1 MTGEE
6 LVAFAK
12 SKLGVP
18 YVYGMKGE
26 VMTLAKYNQ
35 LKALYG
41 ALVWNSD
48 KNKVGKVCCD
58 CSGLISW
65 ATGIV
70 RNSQGYHDTALEVHP
85 ISTISKAPIGA
96 AVWQKGHIGI
106 YIGNG
111 EYIAEDGSA
120 YGCRKNKLSKASF
133 THWLILKDIDYTVK
147 EEVDDEMVEQAK
159 LIIDG
164 REFIVDRILK
174 DGVNYIKIRDIAD
187 VLGYEVT
194 SKGSIAVLTVEQAKL
209 IIDGREFIV
218 DRILKDGTNYIK
230 IRDIAD
236 VLGYEVTSKGS
247 IAVLTKR

>member
-6 LVAFAK
+6 LVKFAK

-26 VMTLAKYNQ
+26 VMTLSKYNW
-35 LKALYG
+35 LKRTYG
-41 ALVWNSD
+41 SMVWDSD
-48 KNKVGKVCCD
+48 INKVGKICCD

-85 ISTISKAPIGA
+85 ISTVSNAPIGA

-106 YIGNG
+106 YIGNNQ
-111 EYIAEDGSA
+111 YIAEDGSA
-120 YGCRKNKLSKASF
+120 YGCRINSINKAKF
-133 THWLILKDIDYTVK
+133 THWLILKDIDYTKKV
-147 EEVDDEMVEQAK
+147 VDDEVVEK
-159 LIIDG
+159 SKM
-164 REFIVDRILK
+164 IVDGK
-174 DGVNYIKIRDIAD
+174 EIA
-187 VLGYEVT
+187 
-194 SKGSIAVLTVEQAKL
+194 
-209 IIDGREFIV
+209 V

-236 VLGYEVTSKGS
+236 SLGYEVSSNGS
-247 IAVLTKR
+247 IAVLNKK

>member
-1 MTGEE
+1 MTGQE

-35 LKALYG
+35 LKSMYG
-41 ALVWNSD
+41 DLVWNSD

-58 CSGLISW
+58 CSGLITW

-70 RNSQGYHDTALEVHP
+70 RNSQGYHDTALEVQP

-106 YIGNG
+106 YIGNE

-120 YGCRKNKLSKASF
+120 YGCRKNKLSKAGF
-133 THWLILKDIDYTVK
+133 THWLRLKDIDYTVK
-147 EEVDDEMVEQAK
+147 QEVNEVVEQAK
-159 LIIDG
+159 LI
-164 REFIVDRILK
+164 
-174 DGVNYIKIRDIAD
+174 VNGKEY
-187 VLGYEVT
+187 
-194 SKGSIAVLTVEQAKL
+194 TVE
-209 IIDGREFIV
+209 
-218 DRILKDGTNYIK
+218 RILKDGTNYIK

-236 VLGYEVTSKGS
+236 VLGYEVSSKGS
-247 IAVLTKR
+247 IAVLTKK

>member
-35 LKALYG
+35 LKSMYG
-41 ALVWNSD
+41 DLVWNSD

-70 RNSQGYHDTALEVHP
+70 RNSQGYHDTALEVQP

-120 YGCRKNKLSKASF
+120 YGCRRNKLIKAGF
-133 THWLILKDIDYTVK
+133 TNWLRLKDIDYTVK
-147 EEVDDEMVEQAK
+147 QEVDDEVVEQAK
-159 LIIDG
+159 LI
-164 REFIVDRILK
+164 
-174 DGVNYIKIRDIAD
+174 VNGKEY
-187 VLGYEVT
+187 
-194 SKGSIAVLTVEQAKL
+194 TVE
-209 IIDGREFIV
+209 
-218 DRILKDGTNYIK
+218 RILKDGTNYIK

-236 VLGYEVTSKGS
+236 VLGYEISNQGS
-247 IAVLTKR
+247 TAVLMKK

>member
-35 LKALYG
+35 LKSMYG
-41 ALVWNSD
+41 DLVWNSD

-65 ATGIV
+65 ATGII
-70 RNSQGYHDTALEVHP
+70 RNSQGYHDTALEVQP

-120 YGCRKNKLSKASF
+120 YGCRKNKLSKAGF
-133 THWLILKDIDYTVK
+133 THWLRLKDIDYTVK
-147 EEVDDEMVEQAK
+147 EEVDEVVEQAK
-159 LIIDG
+159 LI
-164 REFIVDRILK
+164 
-174 DGVNYIKIRDIAD
+174 VNGKEY
-187 VLGYEVT
+187 
-194 SKGSIAVLTVEQAKL
+194 TVE
-209 IIDGREFIV
+209 
-218 DRILKDGTNYIK
+218 RILKDGTNYIK

-236 VLGYEVTSKGS
+236 VLGYEISNQGS
-247 IAVLTKR
+247 TAVLTKR

>member
-1 MTGEE
+1 MTGQE

-35 LKALYG
+35 LKSMYG
-41 ALVWNSD
+41 DLVWNSD

-70 RNSQGYHDTALEVHP
+70 RNSQGYHDTALEVQP

-133 THWLILKDIDYTVK
+133 THWLRLKDIDYTVK
-147 EEVDDEMVEQAK
+147 EEVDEVVEQAK
-159 LIIDG
+159 LI
-164 REFIVDRILK
+164 
-174 DGVNYIKIRDIAD
+174 VNGKEY
-187 VLGYEVT
+187 
-194 SKGSIAVLTVEQAKL
+194 TVE
-209 IIDGREFIV
+209 
-218 DRILKDGTNYIK
+218 RILKDGTNYIK

-236 VLGYEVTSKGS
+236 VLGYEISNQGS
-247 IAVLTKR
+247 TAVLTKR

>member
-1 MTGEE
+1 MTGQE

-26 VMTLAKYNQ
+26 VMTIAKYNQ
-35 LKALYG
+35 LKSMYG
-41 ALVWNSD
+41 DLVWNSD
-48 KNKVGKVCCD
+48 RNKVGKVCCD

-65 ATGIV
+65 ATGII
-70 RNSQGYHDTALEVHP
+70 RNSQGYHDTALEVQP

-120 YGCRKNKLSKASF
+120 YGCRKNKLSKAGF
-133 THWLILKDIDYTVK
+133 THWLRLKDIDYTVK
-147 EEVDDEMVEQAK
+147 QEVNEVVEQAK
-159 LIIDG
+159 LI
-164 REFIVDRILK
+164 
-174 DGVNYIKIRDIAD
+174 VNGKEY
-187 VLGYEVT
+187 
-194 SKGSIAVLTVEQAKL
+194 TVE
-209 IIDGREFIV
+209 
-218 DRILKDGTNYIK
+218 RILKDGTNYIK

-236 VLGYEVTSKGS
+236 VLGYEVSSKGS

>member
-1 MTGEE
+1 MAKVTAAE

-18 YVYGMKGE
+18 YVFGMKGT
-26 VMTLAKYNQ
+26 VMTLAKYNE

-41 ALVWNSD
+41 ALVWDSD
-48 KNKVGKVCCD
+48 KNKVGKICCD

-65 ATGIV
+65 ATGII

-85 ISTISKAPIGA
+85 ISTIKKAPIGA
-96 AVWQKGHIGI
+96 AVWQKEHIGI

-120 YGCRKNKLSKASF
+120 YGCRRNKLSKASF
-133 THWLILKDIDYTVK
+133 THWLILKDIDYTVQ
-147 EEVDDEMVEQAK
+147 EEDSEMVEQAK

-164 REFIVDRILK
+164 REFVVDRILK
-174 DGVNYIKIRDIAD
+174 DGTNYIKIRDIAD
-187 VLGYEVT
+187 VLRYEVS
-194 SKGSIAVLTVEQAKL
+194 SKVEQAKL
-209 IIDGREFIV
+209 IVNGKEYTV
-218 DRILKDGTNYIK
+218 ERILKDGTNYIK

>member
-35 LKALYG
+35 LKSMYG
-41 ALVWNSD
+41 DLVWNSD

-70 RNSQGYHDTALEVHP
+70 RNSQGYHDTALEVQP

-120 YGCRKNKLSKASF
+120 YGCRRNKLIKAGF
-133 THWLILKDIDYTVK
+133 THWLRLKDIDYTVK
-147 EEVDDEMVEQAK
+147 QEVDDEVVEQAK
-159 LIIDG
+159 LI
-164 REFIVDRILK
+164 
-174 DGVNYIKIRDIAD
+174 VNGKEY
-187 VLGYEVT
+187 
-194 SKGSIAVLTVEQAKL
+194 TVE
-209 IIDGREFIV
+209 
-218 DRILKDGTNYIK
+218 RILKDGTNYIK

-236 VLGYEVTSKGS
+236 VLGYEISNQGS
-247 IAVLTKR
+247 TAVLMKK

>member
-1 MTGEE
+1 MTGQE

-18 YVYGMKGE
+18 YVYGMKGK

-35 LKALYG
+35 LKSMYG
-41 ALVWNSD
+41 DLVWNSD

-65 ATGIV
+65 ATGII
-70 RNSQGYHDTALEVHP
+70 RNSQGYHDTALEVQP

-111 EYIAEDGSA
+111 EYIAEEGST
-120 YGCRKNKLSKASF
+120 YGCGKNKLSKAGF
-133 THWLILKDIDYTVK
+133 THWLRLKDIDYTVK
-147 EEVDDEMVEQAK
+147 EEVDDEVVEQAK
-159 LIIDG
+159 LI
-164 REFIVDRILK
+164 
-174 DGVNYIKIRDIAD
+174 VNGKEY
-187 VLGYEVT
+187 
-194 SKGSIAVLTVEQAKL
+194 TVE
-209 IIDGREFIV
+209 
-218 DRILKDGTNYIK
+218 RILKDGTNYIK

-236 VLGYEVTSKGS
+236 VLGYEISNQGS
-247 IAVLTKR
+247 TAVLTKKS

>member
-35 LKALYG
+35 LKSMYG
-41 ALVWNSD
+41 DLVWNSD
-48 KNKVGKVCCD
+48 RNKVGKVCCD

-65 ATGIV
+65 ATGII
-70 RNSQGYHDTALEVHP
+70 RNSQGYHDTALEVQP

-111 EYIAEDGSA
+111 KYIAEDGSA
-120 YGCRKNKLSKASF
+120 YGCRENKLSKAGF
-133 THWLILKDIDYTVK
+133 THWLRLKDIDYTVK
-147 EEVDDEMVEQAK
+147 QEVDDEVVEQAK
-159 LIIDG
+159 LI
-164 REFIVDRILK
+164 
-174 DGVNYIKIRDIAD
+174 VNGKEY
-187 VLGYEVT
+187 
-194 SKGSIAVLTVEQAKL
+194 TVE
-209 IIDGREFIV
+209 
-218 DRILKDGTNYIK
+218 RILKDGTNYIK

-236 VLGYEVTSKGS
+236 VLGYEISNQEST
-247 IAVLTKR
+247 AVLTKR

>member
-1 MTGEE
+1 MTGQE

-35 LKALYG
+35 LKSMYG
-41 ALVWNSD
+41 DLVWNSD

-65 ATGIV
+65 ATGII
-70 RNSQGYHDTALEVHP
+70 RNSQGYHDTALEVQP
-85 ISTISKAPIGA
+85 ISTINKAPIGV

-120 YGCRKNKLSKASF
+120 YGCRKNKLSKAAF
-133 THWLILKDIDYTVK
+133 THWLRLKDIDYTVK
-147 EEVDDEMVEQAK
+147 EEVDEVVEQAK
-159 LIIDG
+159 LI
-164 REFIVDRILK
+164 
-174 DGVNYIKIRDIAD
+174 VNGKEY
-187 VLGYEVT
+187 
-194 SKGSIAVLTVEQAKL
+194 TVE
-209 IIDGREFIV
+209 
-218 DRILKDGTNYIK
+218 RILKDGTNYIK

-236 VLGYEVTSKGS
+236 VLGYEISNQGS
-247 IAVLTKR
+247 TAVLTKR

>member
-18 YVYGMKGE
+18 YVYGMKGT
-26 VMTLAKYNQ
+26 VMTLAKYNE

-41 ALVWNSD
+41 DLVWDSD

-65 ATGIV
+65 ATGII
-70 RNSQGYHDTALEVHP
+70 RNSQGYHDTALEVQP

-96 AVWQKGHIGI
+96 AVWKKGHIGI

-120 YGCRKNKLSKASF
+120 YGCRRNKLIKAGF
-133 THWLILKDIDYTVK
+133 THWLRLKDIDYTVK
-147 EEVDDEMVEQAK
+147 EEVDEVVEQAK
-159 LIIDG
+159 LI
-164 REFIVDRILK
+164 
-174 DGVNYIKIRDIAD
+174 VNGKEY
-187 VLGYEVT
+187 
-194 SKGSIAVLTVEQAKL
+194 TVE
-209 IIDGREFIV
+209 
-218 DRILKDGTNYIK
+218 RILKDGTNYIK

-236 VLGYEVTSKGS
+236 VLGYEISNQGS
-247 IAVLTKR
+247 TAVLTKR